1 MTTWRVGE
9 AGATVFDAA
18 GREIGRLA
26 PGHVVVPGLVS
37 VPGSLAQQHAN
48 GAKRLKGYDDK
59 RVRPADDKQVS

>member
-9 AGATVFDAA
+9 AGATVFDGD

-26 PGHVVVPGLVS
+26 PGYVVVPGHAD
-37 VPGSLAQQHAN
+37 VPGSAAQQHAN

-59 RVRPADDKQVS
+59 RVRPVDDKQVS